1 MNSSPLDTGI
11 SNNTPGEFADLRPNS
26 DRARNAQTL
35 IWLVMAA
42 CIALMAT
49 TFIEIDVLQR
59 LDNETFGEDIM
70 AEAERSDSMNQLAA
84 IIYSI
89 LRIIS
94 AVVFIQWFRR
104 AYHNISNF
112 AETDHTNGWAAGA
125 WFVPIINWFRP
136 FYIMRELWMKITNQL
151 GEDQL
156 ESKKFNYFFY
166 TGVWWTLWIIT
177 SVLNN
182 YLFRAEQ
189 ETITQMI
196 NADYVSIF
204 TGFLEIPLAIVTVK
218 IIKEYNKLEE
228 QLS

>member
-1 MNSSPLDTGI
+1 
-11 SNNTPGEFADLRPNS
+11 
-26 DRARNAQTL
+26 
-35 IWLVMAA
+35 
-42 CIALMAT
+42 
-49 TFIEIDVLQR
+49 
-59 LDNETFGEDIM
+59 
-70 AEAERSDSMNQLAA
+70 
-84 IIYSI
+84 
-89 LRIIS
+89 
-94 AVVFIQWFRR
+94 
-104 AYHNISNF
+104 
-112 AETDHTNGWAAGA
+112 
-125 WFVPIINWFRP
+125 
-136 FYIMRELWMKITNQL
+136 MRELWMKITNQL

-166 TGVWWTLWIIT
+166 TGVWWTLWMIT

-196 NADYVSIF
+196 NADDVSIF